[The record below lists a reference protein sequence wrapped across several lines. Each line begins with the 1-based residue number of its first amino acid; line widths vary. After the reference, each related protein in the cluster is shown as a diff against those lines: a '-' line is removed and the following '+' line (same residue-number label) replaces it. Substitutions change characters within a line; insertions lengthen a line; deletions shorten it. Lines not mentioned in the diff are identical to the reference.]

1 VAAGTTFHVDF
12 VCPEKLQGLPL
23 RPGSVSSEFEAQGKA
38 IAGSAP
44 AQPSE
49 GTTML
54 QDFLKFD
61 KYLTPVII
69 RFFYFLQIALIA
81 LAGIGS
87 LLSSLLLLPHAPLS
101 ALASLIGTIVGVAF
115 GFIAARILTE
125 IIMVLFQNNE
135 HLAVLRARAE
145 GR

>member
-1 VAAGTTFHVDF
+1 
-12 VCPEKLQGLPL
+12 
-23 RPGSVSSEFEAQGKA
+23 
-38 IAGSAP
+38 
-44 AQPSE
+44 
-49 GTTML
+49 ML

-69 RFFYFLQIALIA
+69 RFFYFLQVALIA

-101 ALASLIGTIVGVAF
+101 ALVSLIATIVGVAF
-115 GFIAARILTE
+115 GIIAARILTE